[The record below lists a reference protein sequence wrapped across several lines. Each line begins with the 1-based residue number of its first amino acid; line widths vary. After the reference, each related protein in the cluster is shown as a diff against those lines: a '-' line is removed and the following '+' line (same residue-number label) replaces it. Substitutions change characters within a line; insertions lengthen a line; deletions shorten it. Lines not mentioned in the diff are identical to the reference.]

1 MSLTFSRI
9 ASESKD
15 SKSKDSKS
23 PTVPGP
29 SLAITRIGE
38 QINGVINGWP
48 YFVLR
53 TPSPKEH
60 PPLDFTSRRVPHF
73 NNPTYIDARSAYL
86 MFIPKHDPWH
96 GPLLGV
102 LEYTWDS
109 LPIEEH
115 TPGRW
120 CLKHDT
126 LMAWGEFD
134 AALRSFARGVISLL
148 GNRIP
153 PDGCPWG
160 SPFHFG
166 FGITRKSEHNARAAA
181 WNARRG
187 FLPLLGFLSMGLWC
201 MRYHAQNK
209 EDANTDGNAGANLGK
224 RKRAEGEHVPW
235 QVLLAQE
242 TGLHASWID
251 WAETSVAGD
260 WTAPRV
266 GGLFHVGPTNTHD
279 WLPEELTGLEWL
291 LDTIIDEQ
299 PNIPLYFHWGV
310 LPPYQIHSTKYL
322 KSRRFLPDLEEMDYL
337 EALPGRVT
345 FNPWNMLGDGTFES
359 AVLAAASPLPLDLL
373 FPLDCS
379 NRSLRPQLQLHSLRP
394 LLPSPALLPSC
405 STFRLSKKIAGQK
418 AGESLDAFFLR
429 RQAENSRRSERESL
443 NDRQARAQREAHAQ
457 KGLPPGKRGSRVY
470 YWEKDSGHYIRY
482 AAGRG
487 NYEAYFKDYPPAQR
501 RYDSFKDE
509 WDLCSAFG
517 DDDRPGDD
525 DPPDDNDEPVESGD
539 VVLTDR
545 DLVPRHDWR
554 DPFPDDDEN
563 DTYYNE
569 RLPEMFRPTGAA
581 EVSAH
586 ALTRIYL
593 KATSTSGQ
601 DPEQEN
607 SAQGQPVYEQIA
619 TNVLHAL
626 NLRFGFVEGHNRP
639 PALAAAFFAQ
649 CLQGSSP
656 GDIAVSL
663 FDFHQATSALHRPWP
678 YEISDHGCR
687 IGSDVLL
694 LHNAADVLEIIRQEW
709 GPRVKDVARH
719 LLLRGMTFW
728 MAIVSSEIMHTTQP
742 TASSIRQAR
751 LNARFDVR
759 AGLGY
764 RAPGYK
770 ADNHDYH
777 AYFVQRN
784 SLLHTSRGSV
794 ALQYGGVIAGWRGRR
809 CPKMTF
815 SMAQAKMFTRQAL
828 TDREIG
834 ILCGVYHVG
843 TGEFDSGANAEQM
856 SHLSWWPKP
865 NAWASGNL
873 YPGWWTPHCEEW
885 YQNRVAQMAR
895 GDAIL
900 LNPRKW
906 KHGLKYDKRVKECL
920 AAHERISAA
929 AVLSLLSA

>member
-23 PTVPGP
+23 PTVPTRGP
-29 SLAITRIGE
+29 LTGHYRIGE
-38 QINGVINGWP
+38 KINGVINGWP

-134 AALRSFARGVISLL
+134 AALRSFARSVISLL

-153 PDGCPWG
+153 PDGCPWAWG
-160 SPFHFG
+160 CG
-166 FGITRKSEHNARAAA
+166 VCGIMRK
-181 WNARRG
+181 
-187 FLPLLGFLSMGLWC
+187 
-201 MRYHAQNK
+201 NK

-224 RKRAEGEHVPW
+224 QKRAEGEHVPW

-359 AVLAAASPLPLDLL
+359 GRPHAPTPSSSAVLAAASPLPTRPPLPTRLLKPIPSSSASAALAAASSSLSRPPAQLLD
-373 FPLDCS
+373 FPPIEKDS
-379 NRSLRPQLQLHSLRP
+379 
-394 LLPSPALLPSC
+394 
-405 STFRLSKKIAGQK
+405 GQK

-429 RQAENSRRSERESL
+429 RQAETP
-443 NDRQARAQREAHAQ
+443 REAHAQ

-487 NYEAYFKDYPPAQR
+487 NYEAYFEDYPPAQR

-607 SAQGQPVYEQIA
+607 SAQGQP
-619 TNVLHAL
+619 
-626 NLRFGFVEGHNRP
+626 GHNVPAPFDAP
-639 PALAAAFFAQ
+639 PPLVVMRLVGQDDAASAALAAAFFAQ

-678 YEISDHGCR
+678 YESATTDVESAATSYCCTMQPMYSRSSVRSGVHG
-687 IGSDVLL
+687 
-694 LHNAADVLEIIRQEW
+694 
-709 GPRVKDVARH
+709 VKDVARH

-784 SLLHTSRGSV
+784 SLCIRAEVSEDDLLHGPSENVYET
-794 ALQYGGVIAGWRGRR
+794 GVCLWDQESSYAYWYD
-809 CPKMTF
+809 
-815 SMAQAKMFTRQAL
+815 SL

-856 SHLSWWPKP
+856 SHLSWWPQTKRL
-865 NAWASGNL
+865 GVRQFI
-873 YPGWWTPHCEEW
+873 PGLVDT
-885 YQNRVAQMAR
+885 A
-895 GDAIL
+895 L
-900 LNPRKW
+900 KW

>member
-23 PTVPGP
+23 PTVPTRGP
-29 SLAITRIGE
+29 LTGHYRIGE

-115 TPGRW
+115 TP
-120 CLKHDT
+120 
-126 LMAWGEFD
+126 
-134 AALRSFARGVISLL
+134 RSLVFARSVISLL

-260 WTAPRV
+260 WTASRV
-266 GGLFHVGPTNTHD
+266 
-279 WLPEELTGLEWL
+279 ELTGLEWL

-299 PNIPLYFHWGV
+299 PNIPL
-310 LPPYQIHSTKYL
+310 
-322 KSRRFLPDLEEMDYL
+322 RFLPDLEEMDYL

-359 AVLAAASPLPLDLL
+359 G
-373 FPLDCS
+373 
-379 NRSLRPQLQLHSLRP
+379 RPHAPTPSSSALQLHSLRP
-394 LLPSPALLPSC
+394 LLPSPRPPAQLLDFPPIEKDS
-405 STFRLSKKIAGQK
+405 GQK

-470 YWEKDSGHYIRY
+470 YWEKDSGHYNRY

-487 NYEAYFKDYPPAQR
+487 NYEAYFEDYPPAQR

-545 DLVPRHDWR
+545 DLVPRTTGVI
-554 DPFPDDDEN
+554 PFP
-563 DTYYNE
+563 TTT
-569 RLPEMFRPTGAA
+569 RMTPTTMSGFQRC
-581 EVSAH
+581 SDP
-586 ALTRIYL
+586 L
-593 KATSTSGQ
+593 ATSASGQ

-626 NLRFGFVEGHNRP
+626 NLRFGFVEGHNVPAPFDAP
-639 PALAAAFFAQ
+639 PPLVVMRLVRQDDTVSAALAAAFFAQ

-656 GDIAVSL
+656 GDIAMSL

-678 YEISDHGCR
+678 YESATTDVESAAMSYCCTMQPMYSRSSVRSGVHGLR
-687 IGSDVLL
+687 
-694 LHNAADVLEIIRQEW
+694 
-709 GPRVKDVARH
+709 DVARH

-764 RAPGYK
+764 CTPGYK

-794 ALQYGGVIAGWRGRR
+794 ALQYGGVIARLARSQVSEDDLLHGPSENVYETGVCLWDQE
-809 CPKMTF
+809 
-815 SMAQAKMFTRQAL
+815 SSYAYWYDSL

>member
-1 MSLTFSRI
+1 
-9 ASESKD
+9 
-15 SKSKDSKS
+15 
-23 PTVPGP
+23 
-29 SLAITRIGE
+29 
-38 QINGVINGWP
+38 
-48 YFVLR
+48 
-53 TPSPKEH
+53 
-60 PPLDFTSRRVPHF
+60 
-73 NNPTYIDARSAYL
+73 
-86 MFIPKHDPWH
+86 
-96 GPLLGV
+96 
-102 LEYTWDS
+102 
-109 LPIEEH
+109 
-115 TPGRW
+115 
-120 CLKHDT
+120 
-126 LMAWGEFD
+126 
-134 AALRSFARGVISLL
+134 
-148 GNRIP
+148 
-153 PDGCPWG
+153 
-160 SPFHFG
+160 
-166 FGITRKSEHNARAAA
+166 
-181 WNARRG
+181 
-187 FLPLLGFLSMGLWC
+187 
-201 MRYHAQNK
+201 
-209 EDANTDGNAGANLGK
+209 
-224 RKRAEGEHVPW
+224 
-235 QVLLAQE
+235 
-242 TGLHASWID
+242 
-251 WAETSVAGD
+251 
-260 WTAPRV
+260 
-266 GGLFHVGPTNTHD
+266 
-279 WLPEELTGLEWL
+279 
-291 LDTIIDEQ
+291 
-299 PNIPLYFHWGV
+299 
-310 LPPYQIHSTKYL
+310 
-322 KSRRFLPDLEEMDYL
+322 
-337 EALPGRVT
+337 
-345 FNPWNMLGDGTFES
+345 MLGDGTFESGRPHAPTPSSS
-359 AVLAAASPLPLDLL
+359 AVLAAASPLPTRPPLPTRLLKPIPSSSASAALAAASSSLYRPPAQLLD
-373 FPLDCS
+373 
-379 NRSLRPQLQLHSLRP
+379 
-394 LLPSPALLPSC
+394 SPPIEKDS
-405 STFRLSKKIAGQK
+405 GQK

-487 NYEAYFKDYPPAQR
+487 NYEAYFEDYPPAQR

-525 DPPDDNDEPVESGD
+525 DPPDNNDKPVESGD

-593 KATSTSGQ
+593 KATSASGQ

-626 NLRFGFVEGHNRP
+626 NLRFGFVEGHNVPAPFDAP
-639 PALAAAFFAQ
+639 PPLVVMRLVGQDDAA
-649 CLQGSSP
+649 
-656 GDIAVSL
+656 
-663 FDFHQATSALHRPWP
+663 
-678 YEISDHGCR
+678 DHGCR

-794 ALQYGGVIAGWRGRR
+794 ALQYGGVIARLAWSQVSEDDLLHGPSENVYKTGVCLWDQE
-809 CPKMTF
+809 
-815 SMAQAKMFTRQAL
+815 SSYAYWYDSL

-843 TGEFDSGANAEQM
+843 TGRWRSSRA
-856 SHLSWWPKP
+856 
-865 NAWASGNL
+865 
-873 YPGWWTPHCEEW
+873 
-885 YQNRVAQMAR
+885 
-895 GDAIL
+895 
-900 LNPRKW
+900 
-906 KHGLKYDKRVKECL
+906 
-920 AAHERISAA
+920 
-929 AVLSLLSA
+929 

>member
-1 MSLTFSRI
+1 
-9 ASESKD
+9 
-15 SKSKDSKS
+15 
-23 PTVPGP
+23 
-29 SLAITRIGE
+29 
-38 QINGVINGWP
+38 
-48 YFVLR
+48 
-53 TPSPKEH
+53 
-60 PPLDFTSRRVPHF
+60 
-73 NNPTYIDARSAYL
+73 
-86 MFIPKHDPWH
+86 
-96 GPLLGV
+96 
-102 LEYTWDS
+102 
-109 LPIEEH
+109 
-115 TPGRW
+115 
-120 CLKHDT
+120 
-126 LMAWGEFD
+126 
-134 AALRSFARGVISLL
+134 
-148 GNRIP
+148 
-153 PDGCPWG
+153 
-160 SPFHFG
+160 
-166 FGITRKSEHNARAAA
+166 
-181 WNARRG
+181 
-187 FLPLLGFLSMGLWC
+187 

-359 AVLAAASPLPLDLL
+359 GRPHAPTPSSSAVLPAASPLPTQPPLPTRLLKPIPSSSASAALAAASSSLSRPPAQLLD
-373 FPLDCS
+373 FPPIEKDS
-379 NRSLRPQLQLHSLRP
+379 
-394 LLPSPALLPSC
+394 
-405 STFRLSKKIAGQK
+405 GQK

-487 NYEAYFKDYPPAQR
+487 NYEAYFEDYPPAQR

-517 DDDRPGDD
+517 DDDRPGND

-626 NLRFGFVEGHNRP
+626 NLRFGFVEGHNVPAPFDAP
-639 PALAAAFFAQ
+639 PPLVVMRLVGQDDAASAALAAAFFAQ

-678 YEISDHGCR
+678 YEVHRKVLRNMHDHSDNVYYAVSDHGC
-687 IGSDVLL
+687 
-694 LHNAADVLEIIRQEW
+694 
-709 GPRVKDVARH
+709 
-719 LLLRGMTFW
+719 
-728 MAIVSSEIMHTTQP
+728 
-742 TASSIRQAR
+742 
-751 LNARFDVR
+751 
-759 AGLGY
+759 
-764 RAPGYK
+764 
-770 ADNHDYH
+770 
-777 AYFVQRN
+777 
-784 SLLHTSRGSV
+784 
-794 ALQYGGVIAGWRGRR
+794 
-809 CPKMTF
+809 
-815 SMAQAKMFTRQAL
+815 
-828 TDREIG
+828 
-834 ILCGVYHVG
+834 
-843 TGEFDSGANAEQM
+843 
-856 SHLSWWPKP
+856 
-865 NAWASGNL
+865 
-873 YPGWWTPHCEEW
+873 
-885 YQNRVAQMAR
+885 
-895 GDAIL
+895 
-900 LNPRKW
+900 
-906 KHGLKYDKRVKECL
+906 
-920 AAHERISAA
+920 
-929 AVLSLLSA
+929 

>member
-1 MSLTFSRI
+1 MSGTFSRI
-9 ASESKD
+9 APESKD
-15 SKSKDSKS
+15 SKSNNSNS
-23 PTVPGP
+23 PTVPTRGP
-29 SLAITRIGE
+29 LTGHYRIGE

-48 YFVLR
+48 YFVLW

-96 GPLLGV
+96 GLLLGV

-120 CLKHDT
+120 CLKYDT

-134 AALRSFARGVISLL
+134 AALRSFAHSVIFLL
-148 GNRIP
+148 GNHIL

-209 EDANTDGNAGANLGK
+209 EDANMDGNAGANLGK

-242 TGLHASWID
+242 TGLHSSWID

-260 WTAPRV
+260 WIAPRV
-266 GGLFHVGPTNTHD
+266 GGLFHVGPTNTRD

-337 EALPGRVT
+337 EALPGLVT

-359 AVLAAASPLPLDLL
+359 GRPHAPTPSSLSCTRCSLTSFHSTSSSTRLLKPIPSSSASAALAAASSSLSRPPAQLLD
-373 FPLDCS
+373 FPPIEKDS
-379 NRSLRPQLQLHSLRP
+379 
-394 LLPSPALLPSC
+394 
-405 STFRLSKKIAGQK
+405 GQK

-443 NDRQARAQREAHAQ
+443 TTDKLERSVKPTPKRDYRRSESVVMILSKTNGIYAQHLGMMTVLAMTT
-457 KGLPPGKRGSRVY
+457 
-470 YWEKDSGHYIRY
+470 
-482 AAGRG
+482 
-487 NYEAYFKDYPPAQR
+487 
-501 RYDSFKDE
+501 
-509 WDLCSAFG
+509 
-517 DDDRPGDD
+517 
-525 DPPDDNDEPVESGD
+525 PPDDNDEPVESGD

-593 KATSTSGQ
+593 KATSASGQ

-626 NLRFGFVEGHNRP
+626 NHGFGFVKGHNVPAPFDAP
-639 PALAAAFFAQ
+639 PPLVVMRLVGQDDCSVRRTRGCFLLAQ

-656 GDIAVSL
+656 GDIAGSL

-678 YEISDHGCR
+678 YELGDHAHDPAHGLFHSA
-687 IGSDVLL
+687 G
-694 LHNAADVLEIIRQEW
+694 Q
-709 GPRVKDVARH
+709 
-719 LLLRGMTFW
+719 
-728 MAIVSSEIMHTTQP
+728 TQP
-742 TASSIRQAR
+742 TFRRESGSRDIAPLATRQTTMRTLSSGTLFCIRAE
-751 LNARFDVR
+751 V
-759 AGLGY
+759 
-764 RAPGYK
+764 
-770 ADNHDYH
+770 
-777 AYFVQRN
+777 
-784 SLLHTSRGSV
+784 SV
-794 ALQYGGVIAGWRGRR
+794 ALQYGGVIAPAGVVAGVCLWDQE
-809 CPKMTF
+809 
-815 SMAQAKMFTRQAL
+815 SSYAYWYDSL

-834 ILCGVYHVG
+834 ILCGVYHVR

-856 SHLSWWPKP
+856 SHLSWWRKP
-865 NAWASGNL
+865 NTGRQAI
-873 YPGWWTPHCEEW
+873 YT
-885 YQNRVAQMAR
+885 RVGGCR
-895 GDAIL
+895 I
-900 LNPRKW
+900 
-906 KHGLKYDKRVKECL
+906 VKNGTKTESRRW
-920 AAHERISAA
+920 HETT
-929 AVLSLLSA
+929 LFC